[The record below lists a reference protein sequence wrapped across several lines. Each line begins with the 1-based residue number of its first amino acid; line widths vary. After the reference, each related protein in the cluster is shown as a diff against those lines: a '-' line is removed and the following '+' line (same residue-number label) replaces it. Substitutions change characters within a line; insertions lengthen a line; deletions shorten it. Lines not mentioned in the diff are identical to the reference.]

1 MTLEALG
8 RKYGC
13 TKAAAWNHIRKHMG
27 EALRQADL
35 TQTVLDQLRSLQ
47 RRIDRILAKAEAAE
61 DLPTALKAVH
71 EARENL
77 LAIGRLTG
85 EDRSIVKSEPLTIEI
100 VYVDRPRVVA
110 SHEDD
115 PLLLPGGE

>member
-27 EALRQADL
+27 AALLQTDL
-35 TQTVLDQLRSLQ
+35 TQTVLDELRSLQ
-47 RRIDRILAKAEAAE
+47 RRTDRILAKAELAE
-61 DLPTALKAVH
+61 DLAMALRGVH

-85 EDRSIVKSEPLTIEI
+85 EDKCIARSEPLRVEI
-100 VYVDRPRVVA
+100 VYVDRPLVVA
-110 SHEDD
+110 NE
-115 PLLLPGGE
+115 PPPRIN